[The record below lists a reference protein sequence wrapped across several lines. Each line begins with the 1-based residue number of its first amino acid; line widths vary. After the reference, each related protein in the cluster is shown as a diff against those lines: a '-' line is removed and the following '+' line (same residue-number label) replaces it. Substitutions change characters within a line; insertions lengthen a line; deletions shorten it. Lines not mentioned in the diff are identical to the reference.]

1 MKNRWKHI
9 FIPVLAMA
17 LCLSLAA
24 CGESNED
31 YGDDGSDCNLYGVPD
46 SFEGRRLAYH
56 RRGGRQRHHHP

>member
-9 FIPVLAMA
+9 FIPVLTMA

-24 CGESNED
+24 CGS
-31 YGDDGSDCNLYGVPD
+31 GDVTG
-46 SFEGRRLAYH
+46 RLAYH